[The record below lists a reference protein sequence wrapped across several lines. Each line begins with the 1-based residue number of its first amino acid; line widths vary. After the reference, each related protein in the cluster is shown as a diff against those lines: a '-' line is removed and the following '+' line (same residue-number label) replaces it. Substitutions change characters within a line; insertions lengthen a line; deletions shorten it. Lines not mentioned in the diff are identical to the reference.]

1 MLLKAVLVAAMTMS
15 APQPS
20 NQPLDASPISVFDS
34 NSPSVACTNESPA
47 LESESSG
54 GSSCAIAQANY
65 DAVYDEYWYVY
76 NNLTA
81 AVQVYQSCTENCGV
95 WEENANYWSS
105 YFGQMEYALQY
116 AWFEVSY
123 HCGGGS

>member
-20 NQPLDASPISVFDS
+20 NQSLDASPISVFDS
-34 NSPSVACTNESPA
+34 NAPA
-47 LESESSG
+47 TTCASEAVGVETETSG
-54 GSSCAIAQANY
+54 TSSCAAAQANY
-65 DAVYDEYWYVY
+65 DAVSEEYWWAY

-81 AVQVYQSCTENCGV
+81 AVQVYSACTENCGF
-95 WEENANYWSS
+95 WEENVIYWSN

-116 AWFEVSY
+116 AWFEVDY
-123 HCGGGS
+123 YCNED